1 MSSADLSVRYSAT
14 TLIAFAAQLFE
25 RAGLS
30 ANRAEVLASIFL
42 EADLLGFSTHG
53 MQRVPSNLQW
63 LQSGESAANGDHQV
77 LVDLP
82 CLFSW
87 DARMLPGPWI
97 CSVAIDAAIEKAQS
111 QGVAVGVLRRSQHA
125 ACLAAYLPEI
135 LENNLVGIL
144 IASTPAEGNVC
155 AHGGI
160 DPVFS
165 PNPFAMAIPAP
176 DEPVLFDISL
186 SVTAFGKVTRALRE
200 GVPLPENCLKN
211 RQGNVSNDPATM
223 FTEPPGAI
231 LPIGGITHGYKGFAL
246 NIMSEVLTMALS
258 GYGRSNVN
266 AGEPEANSLFIL
278 VLDPEKFGT
287 LASFEQEVAFLRKL
301 CEDSQVRDGDPAV
314 RMPGSRA
321 WSLRT
326 EQLKNGVELYPSII
340 EDIAPWAERLGV
352 ALPTPI

>member
-111 QGVAVGVLRRSQHA
+111 QGDCQISAEKFEEWSTYLKKEKKIKGKGLFMGLRISLTGKSQGPD
-125 ACLAAYLPEI
+125 LKGLIPLTPLEI
-135 LENNLVGIL
+135 LKERVS
-144 IASTPAEGNVC
+144 AA
-155 AHGGI
+155 
-160 DPVFS
+160 
-165 PNPFAMAIPAP
+165 
-176 DEPVLFDISL
+176 
-186 SVTAFGKVTRALRE
+186 KAL
-200 GVPLPENCLKN
+200 
-211 RQGNVSNDPATM
+211 
-223 FTEPPGAI
+223 
-231 LPIGGITHGYKGFAL
+231 
-246 NIMSEVLTMALS
+246 
-258 GYGRSNVN
+258 
-266 AGEPEANSLFIL
+266 
-278 VLDPEKFGT
+278 
-287 LASFEQEVAFLRKL
+287 
-301 CEDSQVRDGDPAV
+301 
-314 RMPGSRA
+314 
-321 WSLRT
+321 
-326 EQLKNGVELYPSII
+326 
-340 EDIAPWAERLGV
+340 
-352 ALPTPI
+352 